1 MQQPVILV
9 VEDNPTLQKMVT
21 LMAKR
26 RGVDAVICGTCEEA
40 RNVVKADGSRF
51 SLVLM
56 DWSLPDQ
63 DGLACTGMLREILTR
78 NVPIVAM
85 TGHAMP
91 GDREAC
97 IAAGMDDYLGKPF
110 SFDDFGKLLAKWG
123 VVAEPAVQ
131 PFPTPTPPRIGGH
144 EELPPTGT

>member
-9 VEDNPTLQKMVT
+9 VEDNPTLQKMVA

-26 RGVDAVICGTCEEA
+26 RGVDALICGTCTEA
-40 RNVVKADGSRF
+40 INAVTASPDRF

-56 DWSLPDQ
+56 DWSLPDM
-63 DGLACTGMLREILTR
+63 DGLTCTGILRGLVTR
-78 NVPIVAM
+78 TIPIIAM

-97 IAAGMDDYLGKPF
+97 IAAGMDDYMTKPF
-110 SFDDFGKLLAKWG
+110 SFDQFSQLLAKYA
-123 VVAEPAVQ
+123 VAAEPGLQ
-131 PFPTPTPPRIGGH
+131 PFPTPTPPRVSGH

>member
-9 VEDNPTLQKMVT
+9 VEDNPTLQKMVV

-26 RGVDAVICGTCEEA
+26 RGVDAVICGTCAEA
-40 RNVVKADGSRF
+40 VNEVTASPDRF

-56 DWSLPDQ
+56 DWSLPDN
-63 DGLACTGMLREILTR
+63 DGLTCTGVLRGLLTR
-78 NVPIVAM
+78 PVPIIAM

-97 IAAGMDDYLGKPF
+97 IAAGMDDYMTKPF
-110 SFDDFGKLLAKWG
+110 SFDQFSQLLAKYA
-123 VVAEPAVQ
+123 VAGEPGGVQ
-131 PFPTPTPPRIGGH
+131 PFPAPPPRVSGH